1 LEKIGVELVNDIP
14 ALMGAKE
21 MVRLEKGFPEEQK
34 FVVVLADG
42 TFQRLTPKWYEQ

>member
-1 LEKIGVELVNDIP
+1 VNDIP

-21 MVRLEKGFPEEQK
+21 LVQLEKGFSDEQK

-42 TFQRLTPKWYEQ
+42 TFQRLMPKWYEQ